1 MSLISSKNN
10 IAKLTLALVVGG
22 GITATLAYVIG
33 SERKLQQCNSGDVAF
48 CQDVPKTMQKRI
60 TNNDWLAMPVIKV
73 AEKCLEFV
81 SWCGDDLSGLDLS
94 LLPNELKTRLDIR
107 VEQIAKDK
115 EKAEIKAKAEAKRLA
130 AERAE
135 RATWGD
141 WSYDQ
146 FTDDATGKSYKR
158 ASVRSENSINLGFP
172 YSGTQYGTLYL
183 RQHPR
188 WGFDAFVAIRQGQ
201 ILCGNYKNTSV
212 LIRFDEGPAVKY
224 RCNEPADLSS
234 ETVFIRDAQNFEV
247 GLKRAQKAYIT
258 LNLYQGG
265 QKTFIF
271 KVKGYDS
278 GKV

>member
-1 MSLISSKNN
+1 MLDRCGPNLPVIQMFLELGEQGHPWTVFGPFRDLKLRETARNARKRNRQNTIQQGLKNPVFLWYQGLLSLMCRAYGLGTSGEVVEWFM
-10 IAKLTLALVVGG
+10 ALV
-22 GITATLAYVIG
+22 
-33 SERKLQQCNSGDVAF
+33 
-48 CQDVPKTMQKRI
+48 
-60 TNNDWLAMPVIKV
+60 
-73 AEKCLEFV
+73 
-81 SWCGDDLSGLDLS
+81 
-94 LLPNELKTRLDIR
+94 LLPNELKARLDIR
-107 VEQIAKDK
+107 VEQIAKEK

-141 WSYDQ
+141 WSYNQ

-172 YSGTQYGTLYL
+172 YSGAQYGTLYL

-201 ILCGNYKNTSV
+201 ILCGEYRNTSI

-224 RCNEPADLSS
+224 GCNEPADLSS
-234 ETVFIRDAQNFEV
+234 ETLFIRDAQNFEV

-265 QKTFIF
+265 QKTFVF